1 MYQVIS
7 DQPDFIIISKSA
19 YVHFHSQDGSAGVI
33 AQAEADLGY
42 KLYPVHRL
50 DTPTSGLL
58 IVAKSSQAANVFT
71 KMFTEH
77 KVQKY
82 YLAIACGKPKKKQG
96 WIIGDMAKSRRS
108 MYKLL
113 RTTENPAVTLFF
125 SHTIS
130 QGMRMY
136 LLKPLSGKT
145 HQLRVAL
152 ASIGVPILGD
162 QLYGGELSDRCY
174 LHAYSL
180 HFTYLEQDYI
190 FQTPSLFGRQ
200 FMLPECQ
207 QLLVNQWQLPDDL
220 PWPSKR

>member
-1 MYQVIS
+1 MYQVLS
-7 DQPDFIIISKSA
+7 DQTDFIVISKSVN
-19 YVHFHSQDGSAGVI
+19 VHFHSQDGSAGVI

-58 IVAKSSQAANVFT
+58 VVAKSPQAASVFT
-71 KMFTEH
+71 QMFTQH

-96 WIIGDMAKSRRS
+96 LIIGDMAKSRRS

-113 RTTENPAVTLFF
+113 RTSSNPAVTQFF
-125 SHTIS
+125 SQSIAH
-130 QGMRMY
+130 GMRLY

-162 QLYGGELSDRCY
+162 QLYGNELSDRCY

-180 HFTYLEQDYI
+180 HFTYRDQAYV
-190 FQTPSLFGRQ
+190 FQQPPSLGQQ
-200 FMLPECQ
+200 FLLSACQ
-207 QLLVNQWQLPDDL
+207 QLMANQWQSPNDL
-220 PWPSKR
+220 PWPSKD

>member
-7 DQPDFIIISKSA
+7 DQTDFIVISKSVN
-19 YVHFHSQDGSAGVI
+19 VHFHSQDGSAGVI

-58 IVAKSSQAANVFT
+58 VVAKSPQAASVFT
-71 KMFTEH
+71 QMFTQH

-96 WIIGDMAKSRRS
+96 LIIGDMAKSRRS

-113 RTTENPAVTLFF
+113 RTSSNPAVTQFF
-125 SHTIS
+125 SQSIAH
-130 QGMRMY
+130 GMRLY

-162 QLYGGELSDRCY
+162 QLYGNELSDRCY

-180 HFTYLEQDYI
+180 HFTYRDQAYV
-190 FQTPSLFGRQ
+190 FQQPPSLGQQ
-200 FMLPECQ
+200 FLLSACQ
-207 QLLVNQWQLPDDL
+207 QLMANQWQSPNDL
-220 PWPSKR
+220 PWPSKD

>member
-1 MYQVIS
+1 MYQLLS
-7 DQPDFIIISKSA
+7 DQPDFIVISKSVN
-19 YVHFHSQDGSAGVI
+19 VHFHSQDGSAGVI

-58 IVAKSSQAANVFT
+58 IVAKSPQAANVFT

-113 RTTENPAVTLFF
+113 RTTENPAVTQFF
-125 SHTIS
+125 SQSIAS
-130 QGMRMY
+130 GMRMY

-162 QLYGGELSDRCY
+162 KLYGDELSDRCY
-174 LHAYSL
+174 LHAYSV
-180 HFTYLEQDYI
+180 HFTYLEQDYS
-190 FQTPSLFGRQ
+190 FKQQPQFGKQ
-200 FMLPECQ
+200 FLLPECQ
-207 QLLVNQWQLPDDL
+207 QFMMNQWQSPNDL
-220 PWPSKR
+220 PWPSKD

>member
-1 MYQVIS
+1 MYQLLS
-7 DQPDFIIISKSA
+7 EQPDFIVINKA
-19 YVHFHSQDGSAGVI
+19 PHVHFHSQDGNAGVI

-58 IVAKSSQAANVFT
+58 IVARTPHAANVFT
-71 KMFTEH
+71 QMFTAH
-77 KVQKY
+77 LVQKY
-82 YLAIACGKPKKKQG
+82 YLAIALGKPKKKQG

-113 RTTENPAVTLFF
+113 RTTENPAITQFF
-125 SHTIS
+125 CLSLS
-130 QGMRMY
+130 EGKRAY

-162 QLYGGELSDRCY
+162 TLYGHVESDRCY
-174 LHAYSL
+174 LHAYCL
-180 HFTYLEQDYI
+180 HFNYLGQQYA
-190 FQTPSLFGRQ
+190 F
-200 FMLPECQ
+200 Q
-207 QLLVNQWQLPDDL
+207 QLPIDGEEFNDEQFRLSVNQQWSQPDSLD
-220 PWPSKR
+220 WPTKK

>member
-125 SHTIS
+125 SHNIS

>member
-7 DQPDFIIISKSA
+7 DQVDFIVISKFA
-19 YVHFHSQDGSAGVI
+19 NVHFHSQDGSAGVI

-58 IVAKSSQAANVFT
+58 IVAKSPQAANVFT
-71 KMFTEH
+71 QMFTEH

-82 YLAIACGKPKKKQG
+82 YLAIATGKPKKKQG
-96 WIIGDMAKSRRS
+96 WIVGDMAKSRRS
-108 MYKLL
+108 MFKLL
-113 RTTENPAVTLFF
+113 RTTENPAVTQFF
-125 SHTIS
+125 SQHIV
-130 QGMRMY
+130 QGKRLY

-152 ASIGVPILGD
+152 ASIGVPIAGD

-180 HFTYLEQDYI
+180 HFNYLGQEYA
-190 FQTPSLFGRQ
+190 FQQQPLLGEFFTLT
-200 FMLPECQ
+200 ECQ
-207 QLLVNQWQLPDDL
+207 QLMGNQWQLPENL

>member
-7 DQPDFIIISKSA
+7 DQTDFIVISKSVN
-19 YVHFHSQDGSAGVI
+19 VHFHSQDGSAGVI

-58 IVAKSSQAANVFT
+58 VVAKSPQAASVFT
-71 KMFTEH
+71 QMFTQH

-96 WIIGDMAKSRRS
+96 LIIGDMAKSRRS

-113 RTTENPAVTLFF
+113 RTSSNPAVTQFF
-125 SHTIS
+125 SQSIAH
-130 QGMRMY
+130 GMRLY

-162 QLYGGELSDRCY
+162 QLYGNELSDRCY

-180 HFTYLEQDYI
+180 HFTYRDQAYV
-190 FQTPSLFGRQ
+190 FQQQPSLGQQ
-200 FMLPECQ
+200 FLLSACQ
-207 QLLVNQWQLPDDL
+207 QLMANQWQSPNDL
-220 PWPSKR
+220 PWPSKD